1 MSIIAL
7 IKKSPNLFSV
17 IFLLEILSIFAG
29 ELSTNKIFTFMND
42 KIIFGNESYNIIG
55 AAMDVHKEL
64 GCGFTEP
71 VYQEAFEKE
80 LLCRRIPF
88 EREKTFKVYYKGFE
102 LSKRFIP
109 DFFCYGKIIV
119 ELKAV
124 SELNGEHHAQ
134 VYNYLK
140 ASSLP
145 LGLLINFGKTSLDY
159 KRIPCTRKYFGE

>member
-1 MSIIAL
+1 
-7 IKKSPNLFSV
+7 
-17 IFLLEILSIFAG
+17 
-29 ELSTNKIFTFMND
+29 MND
-42 KIIFGNESYNIIG
+42 KILFRKESYCLIG
-55 AAMDVHKEL
+55 AAMAVHSEL

-80 LLCRRIPF
+80 LLWRRIPF
-88 EREKTFKVYYKGFE
+88 EREKTFKVYYKGVE
-102 LSKRFIP
+102 LSKRFVP

-124 SELNGEHHAQ
+124 SDLIGEHHSQ

-140 ASSLP
+140 ASGVN

-159 KRIPCTRKYFGE
+159 KRIPCTTKFVGE